1 MLSNPNVKNILS
13 ALAVAVFG
21 YVLLGL
27 TFLFDFLFHSLVER
41 LIRLFTPVDFNMTY
55 NWFPPMMHALFLVII
70 CLISWPVFRSKL
82 GTLYKAIYM
91 TVPVAV
97 ILATI
102 GIFLHN
108 WPVVPYVVGSL
119 FAVGVL
125 FYLYHTKHPWLYYY
139 TLILV
144 ALSITI
150 FTLLGGEI

>member
-27 TFLFDFLFHSLVER
+27 TFLLDFLFHSLVER

-102 GIFLHN
+102 GIFLYN

-125 FYLYHTKHPWLYYY
+125 FYLYHTKQPWLYYY